1 MIRRLL
7 LLTVLTFPL
16 AACAPL
22 HGKDANLHTIATPDP
37 PPAPVR
43 AVPQPAPGPMPAHGQ
58 FRAWI
63 PREVAPNGDV
73 TDGHWLE
80 LSLEPPTV
88 VLEPVQPMPRVP
100 KAHIGRKPRT
110 TADAEPPAQAETP
123 QTLRVQ
129 RVPLAVPTLGGQ

>member
-1 MIRRLL
+1 MSRHLL
-7 LLTVLTFPL
+7 LLTVVMIPL

-22 HGKDANLHTIATPDP
+22 HGKDAHLHDIATPDP

-43 AVPQPAPGPMPAHGQ
+43 AVPQPPPGPLLAHGQ

-80 LSLEPPTV
+80 LSLEPPPV
-88 VLEPVQPMPRVP
+88 VLEPVQPMPRAP
-100 KAHIGRKPRT
+100 KTHVGRKPRP
-110 TADAEPPAQAETP
+110 TADAAPPAQAEAP
-123 QTLRVQ
+123 QSLRVQ
-129 RVPLAVPTLGGQ
+129 RVPLTVPTQGGQ